1 MTIKTY
7 LSFDVG
13 TKRTGVAIA
22 NSLTAHAIGIETIL
36 HNKDG
41 STNWTQIDQSVSKH
55 QPDKFIVG
63 LPLDNDKKEQEMTF
77 IARSFGRKLEQ
88 RFNIEVIFIDEYL
101 SSSEAKNQLKW
112 HHAHKNAD
120 RGDVD
125 KRSAELILQ
134 TWLNETTRDQ

>member
-7 LSFDVG
+7 LGFDVG

-22 NSLTAHAIGIETIL
+22 NSLTSQANGIDTVI

-41 STNWTQIDQSVSKH
+41 STNWKDLKH
-55 QPDKFIVG
+55 LISQHNPDAFIVG
-63 LPLDNDKKEQEMTF
+63 LPLDKDNKEQEMTF
-77 IARSFGRKLEQ
+77 IAKSFARKLEE
-88 RFNIEVIFIDEYL
+88 RFNISVFFIDEYL

-112 HHAHKNAD
+112 HYAHKNAD

-134 TWLNETTRDQ
+134 TWLNETTHD

>member
-7 LSFDVG
+7 LGFDVG

-22 NSLTAHAIGIETIL
+22 NSLTSHANGIETVL

-41 STNWTQIDQSVSKH
+41 STNWSQLEAIIQKH
-55 QPDKFIVG
+55 SPDAFIVG
-63 LPLDNDKKEQEMTF
+63 LPLDEENKEQEMTF
-77 IARSFGRKLEQ
+77 IAKSFGRKLKK
-88 RFNIEVIFIDEYL
+88 RFSIEVFFIDEYL

-112 HHAHKNAD
+112 HYAHKNAD
-120 RGDVD
+120 RADVD

-134 TWLNETTRDQ
+134 TWLNESTHD

>member
-1 MTIKTY
+1 MTVKTY
-7 LSFDVG
+7 LGFDVG
-13 TKRTGVAIA
+13 TKRTGIAIA
-22 NSLTAHAIGIETIL
+22 NSLTVNASGIETIL

-41 STNWTQIDQSVSKH
+41 STNWAQIEQSVSKH
-55 QPDKFIVG
+55 QPHKFIVG
-63 LPLDNDKKEQEMTF
+63 LPLDKDNKEQEMTF

-88 RFNIEVIFIDEYL
+88 RFNIKVIFIDEYL

-134 TWLNETTRDQ
+134 TWLNETTHD

>member
-7 LSFDVG
+7 LGFDVG
-13 TKRTGVAIA
+13 TKRTGIAIA
-22 NSLTAHAIGIETIL
+22 NSLTTHANGIETIF

-41 STNWTQIDQSVSKH
+41 STNWTQIEQSVSKH

-63 LPLDNDKKEQEMTF
+63 LPLDNDNKEQEMTF
-77 IARSFGRKLEQ
+77 IARSFGKKLEQ

-112 HHAHKNAD
+112 HYAHKNAD

>member
-1 MTIKTY
+1 MTVKTY
-7 LSFDVG
+7 LGFDVG
-13 TKRTGVAIA
+13 TKRTGIAIA
-22 NSLTAHAIGIETIL
+22 NSLTVNASGIETIL

-41 STNWTQIDQSVSKH
+41 STNWAQIEQSVSKH
-55 QPDKFIVG
+55 QPHKFIVG
-63 LPLDNDKKEQEMTF
+63 LPLDNDNKEQEMTF

-134 TWLNETTRDQ
+134 TWLNETTHD